1 MATKYKGEVEFQDS
15 EGQTFVLRL
24 STFQYVTIQP
34 QAEKLDG
41 RAWQLFI
48 LHQALVNGADAQK
61 KMTKEEAG
69 EILDD
74 IGYLKADEL
83 ISATKFGL
91 NSKQAADEVTRRRK
105 EAVTE
110 ANQALAEKVTALK
123 RGVTDEALLSAIDL
137 VAAKVTEGTDTHGN
151 PPLAAI
157 SSNS

>member
-24 STFQYVTIQP
+24 STFQYVSIQQ

-41 RAWQLFI
+41 RGWQLFI
-48 LHQALVNGADAQK
+48 LHQALMNGAESQK

-91 NSKQAADEVTRRRK
+91 NSKQAADEVTRRRT
-105 EAVTE
+105 EAVKE
-110 ANQALAEKVTALK
+110 ANQALAAKVTALK
-123 RGVTDEALLSAIDL
+123 RGVTDEALLAAIDL
-137 VAAKVTEGTDTHGN
+137 VAAKVTEGSDVTGN
-151 PPLAAI
+151 PLQAAI